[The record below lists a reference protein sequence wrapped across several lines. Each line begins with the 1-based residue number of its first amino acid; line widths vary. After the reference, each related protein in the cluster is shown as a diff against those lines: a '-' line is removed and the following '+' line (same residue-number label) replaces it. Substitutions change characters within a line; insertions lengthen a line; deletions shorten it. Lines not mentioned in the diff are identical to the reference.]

1 MALSANDSFC
11 LRNNS
16 LAGTSGSSE
25 TEIRLSDREVVVLT
39 FEALLALL
47 GVIGNISVVIVISRL
62 GKKKQPVDCYVQNLA
77 IADLGILLIAF
88 PLVIIRIAMPSTW
101 PFGRFAC
108 LYFYPVVEIFYGVS
122 VWCIAVIAIERYQR
136 IVSMKII
143 GQKSRNKTSL
153 QRAKT
158 IAAGVWVT
166 SFLIFCLP
174 LYFFIDYVHLPGGG
188 TFCGLLKWEKSLAKG
203 YMVCLT
209 LLTYLLPLAV
219 ISFTYISIS
228 RVLKRSSNFVKSMK
242 EVNLVAMSQVDRRV
256 YLTHAKKSA
265 RLRQNIRAKK
275 ILSPLVVTFAVTML
289 PLNVFRLTMLFW
301 PAFSEK
307 EYYIHLLNSVV
318 VSTIINSAANP
329 VIYSVV
335 SRDFR
340 KEITSLLH
348 HDICQWPCKMAGT
361 T

>member
-1 MALSANDSFC
+1 MAISANDSFC

-16 LAGTSGSSE
+16 LAGTSSSSE
-25 TEIRLSDREVVVLT
+25 TEMRLSDRELVVLT

-77 IADLGILLIAF
+77 IADLGILLIAL

-136 IVSMKII
+136 IVSMKVI

-158 IAAGVWVT
+158 NAAGVWVT

-174 LYFFIDYVHLPGGG
+174 LYFFIDYVHLPGVG
-188 TFCGLLKWEKSLAKG
+188 TFCGLFKWEKFLATG

-219 ISFTYISIS
+219 ISFTNISIS
-228 RVLKRSSNFVKSMK
+228 RVLKRSSNFVIGMK

-256 YLTHAKKSA
+256 YLTHAKSA

-275 ILSPLVVTFAVTML
+275 ILSPLVLTFAVTML

-340 KEITSLLH
+340 KGIANLLH
-348 HDICQWPCKMAGT
+348 HDLCQCHCKMAGT
-361 T
+361 P

>member
-1 MALSANDSFC
+1 
-11 LRNNS
+11 
-16 LAGTSGSSE
+16 
-25 TEIRLSDREVVVLT
+25 
-39 FEALLALL
+39 
-47 GVIGNISVVIVISRL
+47 
-62 GKKKQPVDCYVQNLA
+62 
-77 IADLGILLIAF
+77 
-88 PLVIIRIAMPSTW
+88 
-101 PFGRFAC
+101 
-108 LYFYPVVEIFYGVS
+108 
-122 VWCIAVIAIERYQR
+122 
-136 IVSMKII
+136 
-143 GQKSRNKTSL
+143 
-153 QRAKT
+153 
-158 IAAGVWVT
+158 
-166 SFLIFCLP
+166 
-174 LYFFIDYVHLPGGG
+174 
-188 TFCGLLKWEKSLAKG
+188 
-203 YMVCLT
+203 MVCLT

-228 RVLKRSSNFVKSMK
+228 RVLRRSSNFVIRMK

-256 YLTHAKKSA
+256 YLTHAKSA

-275 ILSPLVVTFAVTML
+275 ILSPLVLTFAATML

-307 EYYIHLLNSVV
+307 EYYMHLLNSVV

-348 HDICQWPCKMAGT
+348 HDLCQWPCKMAGT